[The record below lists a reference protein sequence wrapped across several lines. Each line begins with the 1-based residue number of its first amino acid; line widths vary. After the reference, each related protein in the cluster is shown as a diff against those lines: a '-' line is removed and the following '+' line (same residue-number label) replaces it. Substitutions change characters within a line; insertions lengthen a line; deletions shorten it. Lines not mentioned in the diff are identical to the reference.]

1 MSMTMSDDARP
12 QRDGGGLG
20 STPGEGIG
28 APLIWLGELTL
39 LKITGEQSGG
49 RLAAAEVWLT
59 QEGAPPLHVHHNEDE
74 GFYVLEGEITVTVG
88 GRELKG
94 TPGSLLWGPRGI
106 PHTYR
111 VDSRPYA
118 RVLLLFSP
126 AGFEGFIRET
136 SVPASSLVPPAP
148 GDVQVD
154 YEQVAAL
161 AAKYSPR
168 SI

>member
-1 MSMTMSDDARP
+1 MSDAAHPDPSRMP
-12 QRDGGGLG
+12 LG
-20 STPGEGIG
+20 STPGDGVGE
-28 APLIWLGELTL
+28 ALNWLGELTL
-39 LKITGEQSGG
+39 LKVTGEQSGG

-74 GFYVLEGEITVTVG
+74 GFYVIEGEITLTVG

-94 TPGSLLWGPRGI
+94 TPGSLLWGPRGV

-136 SVPASSLVPPAP
+136 SEPATSLTPPAP
-148 GDVQVD
+148 GDVNVD

-161 AAKYSPR
+161 AAKYGAEFVE
-168 SI
+168 